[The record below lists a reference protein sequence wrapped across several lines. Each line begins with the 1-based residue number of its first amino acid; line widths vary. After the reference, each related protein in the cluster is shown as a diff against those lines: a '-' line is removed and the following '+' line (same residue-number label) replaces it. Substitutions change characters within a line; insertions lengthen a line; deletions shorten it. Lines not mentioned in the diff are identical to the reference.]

1 MIRIVPV
8 TRIDDRTHI
17 AILDTSSISFMQKL
31 QEKGVRIDH
40 ILKDYELILIPQWV
54 LIEIEDAEGRAA
66 FVQYLIDAGYPIHSI
81 AEENY
86 SDLAGNEELNL
97 YQIVLASTYL
107 LAGLKSYLRRYVE
120 KQDPLDMD
128 PYSDWVKQL
137 YAEWPLGRK
146 MLSTGREQKKNAGEI
161 SITVLAEVISWY
173 YPETNSLTVYSQDS
187 DAYEFQRRAEAV
199 LREFFI
205 SRTPVPVSYKSN
217 DALLCQLFRE
227 GEVALDRVSDYRK
240 DMRKITYSREQSDHS
255 VVLVTEAVDN
265 NIFMELIQDE
275 SVHIIF

>member
-66 FVQYLIDAGYPIHSI
+66 FVQYLIDA
-81 AEENY
+81 
-86 SDLAGNEELNL
+86 
-97 YQIVLASTYL
+97 
-107 LAGLKSYLRRYVE
+107 
-120 KQDPLDMD
+120 
-128 PYSDWVKQL
+128 
-137 YAEWPLGRK
+137 
-146 MLSTGREQKKNAGEI
+146 
-161 SITVLAEVISWY
+161 
-173 YPETNSLTVYSQDS
+173 
-187 DAYEFQRRAEAV
+187 
-199 LREFFI
+199 
-205 SRTPVPVSYKSN
+205 
-217 DALLCQLFRE
+217 
-227 GEVALDRVSDYRK
+227 ALDRVSDYRK

-265 NIFMELIQDE
+265 NTFMELIQDE